1 MLQRRGLLRPRDVG
15 VVEASGVLE
24 AVKMSGQGDL
34 GSGFWVR
41 RMEANRWN
49 EEIPEGSGAVVDG
62 SHGFW
67 KV

>member
-1 MLQRRGLLRPRDVG
+1 M
-15 VVEASGVLE
+15 VEASGVLE